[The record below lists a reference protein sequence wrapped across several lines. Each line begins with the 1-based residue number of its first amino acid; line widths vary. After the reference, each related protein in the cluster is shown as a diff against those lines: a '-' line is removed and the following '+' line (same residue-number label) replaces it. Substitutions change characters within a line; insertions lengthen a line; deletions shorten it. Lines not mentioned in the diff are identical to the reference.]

1 MDSEADK
8 GELIKGAQGQTA
20 WGAAYHPCNK
30 VASLPST
37 QWSISQAVLM
47 DGRAIASISGGQRDL
62 ASSAESP
69 MPPLGWNF
77 PLFSD
82 DLPDNEPS
90 HPLACGSRS
99 ERSGELNPLCLIG
112 WYQSRRDGPG
122 PALRA
127 CQAVMP
133 SKPNALP
140 LSTSSEISRPSG
152 FSYSWVPGGPQTC
165 KDMGLEEKREA
176 DDQVDC
182 TYQGPHLLC

>member
-176 DDQVDC
+176 EDRKSVV
-182 TYQGPHLLC
+182 